1 MPKSTPL
8 NASTALSCNT
18 PKESAHNDENER
30 ETQKMLWRWTLVNYT
45 TEEET
50 EVIKC
55 AESWGGKWVF
65 GYEICPTTG
74 SPHLQGFVKWPGKCS
89 WTQTVKRLNNKR
101 ISVRECDKS
110 EKANVLYCCKDGVW
124 KSNYLTDHYIQKW
137 GIQKKEVPITDL
149 ITNLKPFQLSIR
161 KLLTGPV
168 MPNKIHW
175 VYDNKGQIGKTEM
188 VRYMYVNHG
197 VPFAY
202 GGKSS
207 DIMNLVFNNR
217 PYFTSKDNAA
227 MIFNFT
233 RVTDPERISYSSL
246 EQISDGAIVNTKFE
260 CGCFV
265 CNKPHVM
272 VFANCLPL
280 FDSITLSRWMIYT
293 IINDEL
299 TLDNTLVKS
308 SGKPSDFPSTA
319 NDTANGT
326 RNNPL
331 DDPLDG

>member
-1 MPKSTPL
+1 MPKSAPM
-8 NASTALSCNT
+8 NATKALTGNT
-18 PKESAHNDENER
+18 QTVNANDDKNKR
-30 ETQKMLWRWTLVNYT
+30 DPQNVQFRWTLNNYT
-45 TEEET
+45 NEEE
-50 EVIKC
+50 EEFKKC
-55 AESWGGKWVF
+55 ADLWEGKWVY
-65 GYEICPTTG
+65 GYETCPTTG
-74 SPHLQGFVKWPGKCS
+74 TPHLQGYIKWPTKCS
-89 WTQTVKRLNNKR
+89 WDQTVKRLNNKR
-101 ISVRECDKS
+101 ISIRDCNKS
-110 EKANVLYCCKDGVW
+110 EKANVLYCCKDGNW
-124 KSNYLTDHYIQKW
+124 KSNYLTEQLIVKW

-149 ITNLKPFQLSIR
+149 ITNLKPFQLSI
-161 KLLTGPV
+161 KQLLTGPV

-175 VYDNKGQIGKTEM
+175 VFDKQGQIGKTEM

-217 PYFTSKDNAA
+217 PYFTSKNNAA

-280 FDSITLSRWMIYT
+280 FESITLSRWMVYT

-299 TLDNTLVKS
+299 TLDDTLVKS

-331 DDPLDG
+331 DD